1 MRISP
6 SKFIKPQQVQLL
18 KEHRTGGDTQRTF
31 HNARVE
37 QYSSRFLIPC
47 YFVHFG
53 SASMFRQN
61 PKSLGRFIICCL
73 FSFYKK
79 EYVGFALCPS
89 LVSRPSHCPKSQRRT
104 MQKAHVWHILF
115 PYVGSLE
122 HAFGTHATT
131 HGRVQHTYREHSSL
145 SHPFAIWS

>member
-1 MRISP
+1 MFNVLYSIP
-6 SKFIKPQQVQLL
+6 KGLTL
-18 KEHRTGGDTQRTF
+18 HRTRNGRDTQGTIN
-31 HNARVE
+31 NARVE
-37 QYSSRFLIPC
+37 LHYSHILVPY

-53 SASMFRQN
+53 FCSYAPTESQSFGWF
-61 PKSLGRFIICCL
+61 LCCL

-115 PYVGSLE
+115 PYVGSHE
-122 HAFGTHATT
+122 HAFGTHTTT
-131 HGRVQHTYREHSSL
+131 HGRVQYTYREHSSL